1 MNKSILKALED
12 NISKIVKDLG
22 YEEITLSVSNR
33 PDLGEY
39 QINDAMRFAKLY
51 HKNPN
56 VIANEIVEELKKT
69 DYFSDINVA
78 GAGFINL
85 TLSDKFVIEFLNNI
99 NSDIKNN
106 IDTKESKK
114 IVLDYGGANVA
125 KALHVGHL
133 RSANIGEGLKR
144 LAKLVGYETISDVH
158 LGDSGLQAGI
168 VMLEMKTRYP
178 DLPCFKEDYNGE
190 DFDLPIVK
198 EDLKEIY
205 PTGSIK
211 AHEDENIMEEAR
223 RITFELQKDNKCYNV
238 LWNKIS
244 SLSIADIKETY
255 DLLNCE
261 FDLYEGERDSFKYIP
276 DMLKDLEDKKL
287 IYKSEGATVMDVKE
301 DSDTKEMPPAILIKS
316 DGAYLYATTDLATI
330 KGRIE
335 RFNPDEIWYV
345 TDLRQSLH
353 FEQVFR
359 AAHKANYVPNTELKH
374 FGFGTMNGPDGKPFK
389 TRAGGVMSLDELINM
404 IYEECYKRINDDIVE
419 ASKKEDTAMKIAIAA
434 LKYADYLPY
443 RETDYIFDLNKF
455 TDLDGKTGPY
465 LIYSTIRIRSLL
477 NKAKEANE
485 SYKEFKKL
493 SGKTDKDLIVT
504 LLNMPLSINKAFESK
519 SLNDI
524 AEYTYLLI
532 SNYNKFYQEHRVL
545 TEEDKDLKESWLVLS
560 DIVYRTSMM
569 LLDLMGINVPEKM

>member
-1 MNKSILKALED
+1 MNKSMLKVLEEE
-12 NISKIVKDLG
+12 ISTIVKGIG
-22 YEEITLSVSNR
+22 YDDITLSISNR

-39 QINDAMRFAKLY
+39 QINDAMKFAKLF

-56 VIANEIVEELKKT
+56 VIANEIVEALKGT

-85 TLSDKFVIEFLNNI
+85 TISDNFLIKFLNNI
-99 NSDIKNN
+99 NNNINNN
-106 IDTKESKK
+106 IDTKEAKK

-133 RSANIGEGLKR
+133 RSANIGEGIKR

-168 VMLEMKTRYP
+168 VMLEMKSRYP

-190 DFDLPIVK
+190 DFELPIVK

-205 PTGSIK
+205 PTGSQK
-211 AHEDENIMEEAR
+211 AHEDETLMEEAR
-223 RITFELQKDNKCYNV
+223 RITFELQKDNKCYNT
-238 LWNKIS
+238 LWNKITA
-244 SLSIADIKETY
+244 LSIADIKETY

-276 DMLKDLEDKKL
+276 DMIKDLEDKKL
-287 IYKSEGATVMDVKE
+287 LYKSEGATVIDVKE
-301 DSDTKEMPPAILIKS
+301 ESDTKEMPPAILIKS

-330 KGRIE
+330 KGRVE

-345 TDLRQSLH
+345 TDIRQSLH

-359 AAHKANYVPNTELKH
+359 AAKKANYVPTTDLKH
-374 FGFGTMNGPDGKPFK
+374 FAFGTMNGPDGKPFK
-389 TRAGGVMSLDELINM
+389 TRAGGVMSLNELIQM
-404 IYEECYKRINDDIVE
+404 IYDACYERINDNIV
-419 ASKKEDTAMKIAIAA
+419 AADKKEDTAMKIALAA

-465 LIYSTIRIRSLL
+465 LLYSTIRIRSLL
-477 NKAKEANE
+477 NKAKEENLE
-485 SYKEFKKL
+485 YKEFKKI
-493 SGKTDKDLIVT
+493 SDKTDKDVILT
-504 LLNMPLSINKAFESK
+504 LLNMPLYINKAFESK

-524 AEYTYLLI
+524 AEYIYILT

-545 TEEDKDLKESWLVLS
+545 ACEDNDLKESWLVLS
-560 DIVYRTSMM
+560 KIVYDANMM
-569 LLDLMGINVPEKM
+569 LLNLMGIDVPEKM